1 MQKSTPLEQL
11 PQGSNMQMNQDIE
24 RMLPDINP
32 NMNQIN
38 PDMNSNMNPNINQIN
53 SDMNPN
59 MNQMHNDV
67 NSNMEYQKDMQD
79 HFIKRQFVPQSGMQ
93 PQTNDY
99 YEPAQKV
106 YQTMSTN
113 PKIEKSIF
121 QIIKENSKILAILF
135 ALLMIVQM
143 EMVQTIIRTT
153 IRMTKIPDNMIF
165 IVSKVLA
172 SILGVFLFFIIYRN
186 F

>member
-11 PQGSNMQMNQDIE
+11 PQGSNMQMNQDIGQM
-24 RMLPDINP
+24 RPDMNP
-32 NMNQIN
+32 MN
-38 PDMNSNMNPNINQIN
+38 PDMNQMNP
-53 SDMNPN
+53 DMNPD

-79 HFIKRQFVPQSGMQ
+79 HFIKRQFVPQSGMK
-93 PQTNDY
+93 PPTNDY
-99 YEPAQKV
+99 YEPVQEV
-106 YQTMSTN
+106 YQAMSTN
-113 PKIEKSIF
+113 PKTEKSIF
-121 QIIKENSKILAILF
+121 QIIKENSKMLAILF
-135 ALLMIVQM
+135 ALLMMVQM

-153 IRMTKIPDNMIF
+153 IRMTKIPENMIF
-165 IVSKVLA
+165 IVGKVLT